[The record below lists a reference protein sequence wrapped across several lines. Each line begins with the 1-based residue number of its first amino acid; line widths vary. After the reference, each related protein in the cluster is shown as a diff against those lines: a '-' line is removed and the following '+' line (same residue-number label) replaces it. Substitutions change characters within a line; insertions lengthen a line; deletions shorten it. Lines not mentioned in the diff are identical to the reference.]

1 MFIFSVFVKF
11 LQHGRCKSQRVKP
24 RNLRMGC
31 EIFLNPCEIENFRNG
46 KIFLQLC
53 RISQLH
59 CSCAYGRLPRR
70 RQKGTVQLVKKK
82 SFSLYIYIYIYI
94 KYYISPKK
102 KDLVF
107 ENNIFFFKKKSH
119 GCEFS
124 QPPPLSQPN
133 FVFTITFSSEFR
145 FG

>member
-46 KIFLQLC
+46 KNFLQLC

-82 SFSLYIYIYIYI
+82 KSFSLYIYIYIYI
-94 KYYISPKK
+94 IFLQKK
-102 KDLVF
+102 KIWSLKI
-107 ENNIFFFKKKSH
+107 IFFSLKKNRTVAN
-119 GCEFS
+119 FRN
-124 QPPPLSQPN
+124 PLH
-133 FVFTITFSSEFR
+133 FR
-145 FG
+145 NPILF